1 MCWLLPI
8 VNALLPC
15 EAPFVT
21 VKCVLRLLQ
30 GVSVLVYAMCWLLS
44 GISVSVNAEWK
55 CLVTTKNKCG
65 NCMPFVSVLATTR
78 WDLVSTKCK

>member
-8 VNALLPC
+8 VNALIPC
-15 EAPFVT
+15 ASQFVT

-30 GVSVLVYAMCWLLS
+30 GVSVLVCAMCWLQS

-55 CLVTTKNKCG
+55 CLVTAKNKCVG
-65 NCMPFVSVLATTR
+65 TACHL
-78 WDLVSTKCK
+78 